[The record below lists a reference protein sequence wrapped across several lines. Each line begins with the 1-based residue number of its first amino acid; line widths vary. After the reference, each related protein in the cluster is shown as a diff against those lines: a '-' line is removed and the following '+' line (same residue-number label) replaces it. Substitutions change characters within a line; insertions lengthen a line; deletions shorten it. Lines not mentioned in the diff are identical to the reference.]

1 MTLNQR
7 IEAFGHL
14 AAAIHSKKWQPDF
27 ETINARNPWF
37 TPENLRLALKGI
49 LRYLDEV
56 KLKSW
61 YGSYHSVNH
70 REKTVGLIMAGN
82 IPLVG
87 FHDLICVLISGHK
100 ALVKLSHQDNL
111 ILPSLIKA
119 WAEKSKL
126 AEQVEFVENW
136 ELPLDALIA
145 TGSDNTAR
153 YVSYQFPS
161 TPKIIRGNRTS
172 HAVIRGDEEL
182 KALKLLGTDMFS
194 FFGRGCRNVTKLW
207 VPTGYNFEG
216 LAKANKGYSHLVQNY
231 HYQNNLLYQK
241 ALLSTLSERFLDL
254 GYTFLIENTGSV
266 SPLGVIYYQYYQ
278 NHSTLKQQLDRQ
290 MNKIQ
295 CLVSHE
301 GWYTGSIDMGTA
313 QFPEL
318 PDYADN
324 MDTMAFLKN
333 LD

>member
-7 IEAFGHL
+7 FEAFEHL
-14 AAAIHSKKWQPDF
+14 AEAIHSKQWQPDF

-37 TPENLRLALKGI
+37 TPANLQIALKGV
-49 LRYLDEV
+49 LRYLDKV
-56 KLKSW
+56 KLKNW
-61 YGSYHSVNH
+61 YSSYHKINH
-70 REKTVGLIMAGN
+70 GEKTVGLIMAGN

-87 FHDLICVLISGHK
+87 FHDLICVLISGHR

-111 ILPSLIKA
+111 ILPSLIKV
-119 WAEKSKL
+119 WSEKSRL
-126 AEQVEFVENW
+126 AQQVEFIENW
-136 ELPLDALIA
+136 EVPLDALIA

-153 YVSYQFPS
+153 YVSYQFSS

-172 HAVIRGDEEL
+172 HAVIRGDEDL
-182 KALKLLGTDMFS
+182 KTLKRLGTDMFS

-207 VPTGYNFEG
+207 VPTGYGFED
-216 LAKANKGYSHLVQNY
+216 LAKANKGYGHLVQNY

-241 ALLSTLSERFLDL
+241 ALLSTLPERFLDL
-254 GYTFLIENTGSV
+254 GYTVLLENTGSV

-278 NHSTLKQQLDRQ
+278 NHSTLKQQLDRG

-313 QFPEL
+313 QFPDL
-318 PDYADN
+318 QDYAD
-324 MDTMAFLKN
+324 DVDIMAFLKN

>member
-14 AAAIHSKKWQPDF
+14 AAAIHSKRWQPDF

-37 TPENLRLALKGI
+37 TPGNLKMALKGI
-49 LRYLDEV
+49 LRYLDKD

-61 YGSYHSVNH
+61 YSSYHRINH
-70 REKTVGLIMAGN
+70 TEKTVGLIMAGN

-87 FHDLICVLISGHK
+87 FHDLICVLISGHR

-119 WAEKSKL
+119 WSEKSSL
-126 AEQVEFVENW
+126 AEQVEFIENW
-136 ELPLDALIA
+136 EVPLDALIA

-172 HAVIRGDEEL
+172 HAVIGGDEDMNIL
-182 KALKLLGTDMFS
+182 KGLGIDMFS
-194 FFGRGCRNVTKLW
+194 YFGRGCRNVTKLW
-207 VPTGYNFEG
+207 VPNGYDFG
-216 LAKANKGYSHLVQNY
+216 DLAKANESYSHLVRNS
-231 HYQNNLLYQK
+231 HYQNNLQYQK
-241 ALLSTLSERFLDL
+241 ALLNTLPERFLDL
-254 GYTFLIENTGSV
+254 GYTLLVENTGSV

-301 GWYTGSIDMGTA
+301 GWYSGSIDMGTA

-318 PDYADN
+318 LDYADD